1 MYKLSPIIHSEV
13 ETFLTDISEISSL
26 VSKYGSPLNVL
37 FPQLM
42 PENIK
47 DFQTCLDA
55 FDFDYRICYAHK
67 PNKSMVFPAIA
78 KKSGIGIDVAS
89 IAELHN
95 ALLLGFLPSQIE
107 ATGPKSHSFL
117 TACIETGIMIN
128 VDSLR
133 ELESIG
139 TLSKEKNK
147 SSSVLIRLSNFS
159 STSVAIKAKLERFGV
174 EYAQIDRVW
183 KILKNY
189 SQSILLRG
197 FSFHINTNSLQ
208 ERQIAVEHVIKATL
222 AGQNL
227 GHDQCSIVNIGGGY
241 QANFIKNKNE
251 WDDYLIQLK
260 EYAQGTHPERLSFS
274 GTAFGFFSE
283 GKAVKGSYTFQ
294 DFYNA
299 TPKTA
304 FLKKILQHQLPEF
317 ENRSVSTV
325 IAEHLL
331 ELWLEPGQSLLD
343 QCGIT
348 LARIID
354 IKSVKT
360 EHIIVTEM
368 NYTNLD
374 SDRYEL
380 FTDPV
385 HLTSALPSSSKPKGY
400 FISGDLC
407 LSIDLIANHKVY
419 LDKQPQPGDTLAF
432 INTAAYRMDFV
443 ESQPLHH
450 PIAAKIV
457 VSNNQIQSE
466 SDFVAQITNSK

>member
-1 MYKLSPIIHSEV
+1 
-13 ETFLTDISEISSL
+13 
-26 VSKYGSPLNVL
+26 
-37 FPQLM
+37 M

-47 DFQTCLDA
+47 EFESCLNALDL
-55 FDFDYRICYAHK
+55 DYRIFYAHK
-67 PNKSMVFPAIA
+67 PNKSIVFPAVA

-95 ALLLGFLPSQIE
+95 ALSIGFLPSEIE

-117 TACIETGIMIN
+117 TACIEAGIMIN

-133 ELESIG
+133 ELESVG
-139 TLSKEKNK
+139 KLSREKNK
-147 SSSVLIRLSNFS
+147 LSSVLIRLSNFS
-159 STSVAIKAKLERFGV
+159 STAIAIKAKLERFGV

-183 KILKNY
+183 EILKNY
-189 SQSILLRG
+189 SKNILLRG
-197 FSFHINTNSLQ
+197 FSFHINTNSLP
-208 ERQIAVEHVIKATL
+208 ERLVAVEHVIKATL
-222 AGQNL
+222 AGQTR

-241 QANFIKNKNE
+241 QANFIKKKDE
-251 WDDYLIQLK
+251 WDDYLLQLK
-260 EYAQGTHPERLSFS
+260 EYALGTHPERLSFT
-274 GTAFGFFSE
+274 GTAFGYFAE
-283 GKAVKGSYTFQ
+283 GKAIKGSYTFQ
-294 DFYNA
+294 DFYNP
-299 TPKTA
+299 TPKAA

-331 ELWLEPGQSLLD
+331 ELWLEPGQGLLD

-354 IKSVKT
+354 IKSVQN
-360 EHIIVTEM
+360 EQIIVTEM

-385 HLTSALPSSSKPKGY
+385 HLTFASPSRSEPGGY

-419 LDKQPQPGDTLAF
+419 LDKQPQPGDILAF

-450 PIAAKIV
+450 PIATKIV

-466 SDFVAQITNSK
+466 SDFVAQITHSK